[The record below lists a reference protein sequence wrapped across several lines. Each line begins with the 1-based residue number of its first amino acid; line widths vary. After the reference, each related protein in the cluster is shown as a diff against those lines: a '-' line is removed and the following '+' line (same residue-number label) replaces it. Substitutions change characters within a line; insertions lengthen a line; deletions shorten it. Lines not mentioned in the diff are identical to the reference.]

1 MTKQSITSEI
11 QVAVE
16 QIYRQWGVFSLDNR
30 IPEND
35 ELDMLKSKL
44 MKLHDKI
51 NHLQLVESVS
61 SYEQPNQEVVTETVR
76 QPIVQTVIEKSEPEQ
91 RTVVETPKTEL
102 KVEALI
108 IEEVKAK
115 PVEEVKSEKNAEPVI
130 PPVQT
135 VRAEVFKE
143 VDQTVA
149 TMFHETET
157 IHDKIGIAQPAFA
170 IADKLKLSPVA
181 DLVKAIGI
189 NEKFLFISQLFNDD
203 SIRYQSAIDK
213 LNSSANF
220 AEAYMYFDSEITSG
234 NQIDK
239 NSDACKQFVDLLQ
252 RRFM

>member
-1 MTKQSITSEI
+1 MTKQSITNEI
-11 QVAVE
+11 QVAIE

-51 NHLQLVESVS
+51 NHLQLLESV
-61 SYEQPNQEVVTETVR
+61 YNNEQPEQVAFTETMK
-76 QPIVQTVIEKSEPEQ
+76 QPLLQTVIEKAEPEQ
-91 RTVVETPKTEL
+91 QTRVETMEPEI
-102 KVEALI
+102 KVETTI
-108 IEEVKAK
+108 VSEVKTVL
-115 PVEEVKSEKNAEPVI
+115 VEEVKLVKNSEPVI
-130 PPVQT
+130 PPVQS

-149 TMFHETET
+149 TMFHESET
-157 IHDKIGIAQPAFA
+157 IHDKIGVEQPAFA
-170 IADKLKLSPVA
+170 IADKLKLSPIT

-189 NEKFLFISQLFNDD
+189 NEKFLFINQLFNDD
-203 SIRYQSAIDK
+203 SIKYQSAIDR

-220 AEAYMYFDSEITSG
+220 NEAYMYFDSEITSG

-239 NSDACKQFVDLLQ
+239 KSDAFRQFVDLLQ